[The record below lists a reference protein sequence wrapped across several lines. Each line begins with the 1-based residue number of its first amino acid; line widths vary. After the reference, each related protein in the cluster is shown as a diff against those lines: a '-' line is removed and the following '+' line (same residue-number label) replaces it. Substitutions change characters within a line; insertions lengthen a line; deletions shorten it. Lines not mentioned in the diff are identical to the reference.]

1 MKKIFILILLTIVNI
16 QAKDDTRLAKDL
28 TPTERILID
37 LYHDQEAAKTQN
49 TKEVVSAT
57 KDCNKLVLQQGIAL
71 QHYEKTLAKLE
82 KELNRT
88 IVNIDDSLGDT
99 DELILAQKNLL
110 KQYKKINFIT
120 IGALSAISASA
131 LTMYGMKTFKE
142 NFTPEGLATKGYNW
156 FTGLFSSSSKSKSNE
171 IAEPKE

>member
-1 MKKIFILILLTIVNI
+1 MLLTIVSI
-16 QAKDDTRLAKDL
+16 QAKDDIKLAKDL

-37 LYHDQEAAKTQN
+37 LYHDQEASKTQN

-57 KDCNKLVLQQGIAL
+57 KDCNKLILQQGITL

-88 IVNIDDSLGDT
+88 IVNIDDSLGDA

-110 KQYKKINFIT
+110 KQYKKANFIT
-120 IGALSAISASA
+120 IGALSAIAASA

-142 NFTPEGLATKGYNW
+142 NFTPEGLASKAW
-156 FTGLFSSSSKSKSNE
+156 SSFTGLFSSSNKPGDKP
-171 IAEPKE
+171 AEPKE